1 MPGFESMKVRINHVE
16 HELPAGSSLCVA
28 IETLQP
34 RPPFAVAVNMIF
46 VPKAEHDKTML
57 AEGDRIEVISPVTG
71 G

>member
-1 MPGFESMKVRINHVE
+1 MKVRINNVE
-16 HELPAGSSLCVA
+16 HELPAGSLLGTA

-34 RPPFAVAVNMIF
+34 RPPYAVAVNKIF

-57 AEGDRIEVISPVTG
+57 AEGDCIEVISPVTG